1 MKYVI
6 DFLNGVREEFEGSLE
21 AAKEMA
27 DDMAGYTQ
35 QDYVICGEEGS
46 VIVRRPWSGVAYDPE
61 ETEDTEDE
69 VIQFGDFGY
78 YGAWCEE

>member
-35 QDYVICGEEGS
+35 QDYVILW
-46 VIVRRPWSGVAYDPE
+46 RRRQRDCPAPLVWRSL
-61 ETEDTEDE
+61 
-69 VIQFGDFGY
+69 
-78 YGAWCEE
+78 